1 MQYDIPIYQVQLVRE
16 SSVTVER
23 NSILRPI
30 DAYNIARE
38 HYKTLDREMFSVMM
52 LDAKNKVIG
61 INTVSVG
68 SLSASIV
75 HPREVFK
82 PCLLSNT
89 ATVILLHN
97 HPSGDP
103 DPSQQDLEVTRRLV
117 DAGNILGITIKDHVI
132 LGEDTHFSFREKG
145 LMP

>member
-1 MQYDIPIYQVQLVRE
+1 MQYIPIYEVQLVRE
-16 SSVTVER
+16 SSIKVER
-23 NSILRPI
+23 KTILKPQ
-30 DAYNIARE
+30 DAFEISSEYYGNR
-38 HYKTLDREMFSVMM
+38 DREMFSVMM
-52 LDAKNKVIG
+52 LNTKNKIIG

>member
-82 PCLLSNT
+82 PCILSN
-89 ATVILLHN
+89 AASVILLHN

-103 DPSQQDLEVTRRLV
+103 TPSQNDLEITRKLHDV
-117 DAGNILGITIKDHVI
+117 GYILGVNIRDHII
-132 LGEDTHFSFREKG
+132 LGDEVFFSFREKG
-145 LMP
+145 LI